1 MFRKNRFRTHFAS
14 AWVLLFWLAAWTP
27 VTLAQDSS
35 SAADADTVKQSVH
48 ELQGQIRELQ
58 SAVADMRAEAAQA
71 RSEQQQLRAEL
82 AATRAELVRNRDVV
96 AAAPAAVNSQVASA
110 PAESASPA
118 NEQARVA
125 RLEEQYELLSG
136 KVDDQFQTKIESAS
150 KYRVRLSGIVLL
162 NIFSNQGS
170 VDNIDVPSVS
180 IQTPPGSANG
190 SFGGT
195 LRQSQIGLEVFGPHI
210 GNART
215 RADLTMDFGGG
226 FPNTWSGVNTGLVRL
241 RTAAVHLDWT
251 HTAIVA
257 GQDGLFFTPT
267 TPTSFASLL
276 TPALNYA
283 GNLWNWVPQV
293 HVDHR
298 VQVSEGNSLLFQ
310 GGILDPVS
318 GEPPPSSTYRQPQ
331 AGEASRQPA
340 FAGRAAWTTT
350 LFGRPFTL
358 GAAGYFSRQDYGYS
372 RTVNGWSAMTD
383 WEFPLT
389 RHLILSGK
397 FYRGAAI
404 GGLAAGI
411 GRSVIFSD
419 KPSNPAT
426 IVEPLNAMGGW
437 AQLKIKTTPKLEFNV
452 AFGQDNPYAADIRR
466 YPYSQSYFDPT
477 LTRNHAAF
485 GNVIYR
491 PRSDLI
497 LSAEYRQMETYNIT
511 DDKYSAGHLNLM
523 VGVLF

>member
-1 MFRKNRFRTHFAS
+1 
-14 AWVLLFWLAAWTP
+14 
-27 VTLAQDSS
+27 
-35 SAADADTVKQSVH
+35 VKQSVRD
-48 ELQGQIRELQ
+48 LQDQIRELQ
-58 SAVADMRAEAAQA
+58 TAVAEMRAEAAQS

-82 AATRAELVRNRDVV
+82 AATRAELAQGRDLV
-96 AAAPAAVNSQVASA
+96 ASAPAAVNNEAA
-110 PAESASPA
+110 PAPVESASPA
-118 NEQARVA
+118 SEQSRIA

-136 KVDDQFQTKIESAS
+136 KVDDQFQTKVESAS

-170 VDNIDVPSVS
+170 VDNIDVPSIA
-180 IQTPPGSANG
+180 IQTPAGATDG

-226 FPNTWSGVNTGLVRL
+226 FPDTWSGVNTGVVRL
-241 RTAAVHLDWT
+241 RTAAVHLDWP

-283 GNLWNWVPQV
+283 GNLWSWVPQV

-298 VQVSEGNSLLFQ
+298 VQLSERNSFLFQ

-318 GEPPPSSTYRQPQ
+318 GEPPPFPTYRQPQ

-340 FAGRAAWTTT
+340 FAGRTAWTTT

-358 GAAGYFSRQDYGYS
+358 GAAGYYSKQDYGYS
-372 RTVNGWSAMTD
+372 RKVNGWSAMTD
-383 WEFPLT
+383 WDFPLT
-389 RHLILSGK
+389 SHLILSGK

-419 KPSNPAT
+419 NPANPST
-426 IVEPLNAMGGW
+426 IVEPLNAIGGW
-437 AQLKIKTTPKLEFNV
+437 GQLKIKTSPKLEFNV
-452 AFGQDNPYAADIRR
+452 AFGQDNPFASDIRR
-466 YPYSQSYFDPT
+466 YPYSQAYFNPT